1 MMEQDEAQEQ
11 ELTRVVGNVAPKN
24 DLVHEVRTYLDTTIG
39 FLEIM
44 RDEALDNGE
53 GGLPPELEN
62 IWLASNRLAALVEE
76 TSHKV

>member
-1 MMEQDEAQEQ
+1 M
-11 ELTRVVGNVAPKN
+11 
-24 DLVHEVRTYLDTTIG
+24 VR
-39 FLEIM
+39 
-44 RDEALDNGE
+44 